1 MLGITFSHSWCPLS
15 VCQVSTSWPVGK
27 VEGEVSSLLEMLAVT
42 QRKILVCSS
51 LVSQ

>member
-1 MLGITFSHSWCPLS
+1 MLGITFSHFWCPLS

-27 VEGEVSSLLEMLAVT
+27 VEGEVSSLLEVVAVT
-42 QRKILVCSS
+42 QRKIMVHLS